1 MYHLHLKTGSRNKGQ
16 SATAKSDYICREH
29 KYSRQEDICLYTES
43 GNMPEFAKE
52 NPRDYWEAADD
63 FERANGRLFVEIEFA
78 LPNELSPVDQCHLAS
93 IFAATVTNERDLPYT
108 LAVHE
113 GRGHNPHAHLMI
125 SERANDGIDREPDRW
140 FSRANSQEPELGGA
154 AKDRGLQAKEWLLE
168 VREGWAKEANQFLES
183 RGCEQRLDHRS
194 LQEQGI
200 DREPQQHVGPA
211 AWNMADE
218 GIDTE
223 RMEEY
228 RKQQEE
234 QERERQLAEER
245 AAVEQDIT
253 DVQLKIDHDEEQ
265 EEKKKERSQSQDWG
279 W

>member
-29 KYSRQEDICLYTES
+29 KYENQQDICLYTES
-43 GNMPEFAKE
+43 GNMPEFAKD
-52 NPRDYWEAADD
+52 NPRDYWEAADN
-63 FERANGRLFVEIEFA
+63 FERANGRLFIEIDFA
-78 LPNELSPVDQCHLAS
+78 LPNELGAADQCHLAS
-93 IFAATVTNERDLPYT
+93 MFAATLTNERDLPYT

-113 GRGHNPHAHLMI
+113 GHGNNPHAHIMI
-125 SERANDGIDREPDRW
+125 SERANDGIDREPDQW
-140 FSRANSQEPELGGA
+140 FSRANPDEPELGGA
-154 AKDRGLQAKEWLLE
+154 AKDRGLQKKEWLLE
-168 VREGWAKEANQFLES
+168 VREEWANEANAFLE
-183 RGCEQRLDHRS
+183 RRDCEQRLDHRS

-211 AWNMADE
+211 AWNMAED

-223 RMEEY
+223 RMEEH
-228 RKQQEE
+228 RKRQEE

-253 DVQLKIDHDEEQ
+253 DVQLKIDHQEEQ
-265 EEKKKERSQSQDWG
+265 EEKKKERSQDQSWG